1 MMTPSVLIVD
11 DQQGLREMLEILL
24 SREGYQVA
32 TAGSGLEALELF
44 QKTPFSVVLTDIRMR
59 PMDGLTLLKEIK
71 ARRPQTEVIMISAY
85 ANQET
90 AMEAMNEGA
99 YDFFP
104 KPFDNQE
111 LKQVLKDA
119 VSKAEGRFSPSD
131 EKTAFLFSA
140 ARPLVGQ
147 SAQMKKVF
155 DLILKAAQVI
165 SNVLISGESGTGKE
179 LVARSIHE
187 NSPRKDQPFVV
198 ISCAG
203 LPESLIESE
212 LFGYRK
218 GAFTGALTH
227 KMGLV
232 ETAHKGTLFLDEIG
246 ELSPNL
252 QVKILRL
259 IQEKTFLPL
268 GETHEHTVDIRVV
281 CATNRDLENEVMGKR
296 FREDLYYRINVIS
309 IQIPP
314 LRERPEDIPAMA
326 NFFMEKYSKILGKEI
341 RKISSYA
348 LKILSQYHFPGNVR
362 ELENIIERSV
372 AMERSTIILPESL
385 VLATY
390 KGLTSSG
397 KVASPTTLP
406 PEGLDL
412 DQTLDTLEKNLI
424 LQALQKSQGNKQRA
438 AALLKINLR
447 SLRYRL
453 LKHGLETE

>member
-1 MMTPSVLIVD
+1 MSSSILIVD
-11 DQQGLREMLEILL
+11 DDQSLREMLEILL
-24 SREGYQVA
+24 TREGYKAV
-32 TAGSGLEALELF
+32 TAASGPEALELF
-44 QKTPFSVVLTDIRMR
+44 KKAPFSVVLTDIRMR
-59 PMDGLTLLKEIK
+59 PMDGLSLLKEIK
-71 ARRPQTEVIMISAY
+71 ALRPQTEVIMISAY

-90 AMEAMNEGA
+90 AIEAMNEGA

-104 KPFDNQE
+104 KPFDNKE
-111 LKQVLKDA
+111 LIQVIKDA
-119 VSKAEGRFSPSD
+119 LSKTEGKPSPPI
-131 EKTAFLFSA
+131 EKPLFLFPSS
-140 ARPLVGQ
+140 RPVIGQ
-147 SAQMKKVF
+147 SPQMNKVF

-165 SNVLISGESGTGKE
+165 SNVLITGESGTGKE

-187 NSPRKDQPFVV
+187 NSPRKEQPFVA

-203 LPESLIESE
+203 LPETLIESE

-232 ETAHKGTLFLDEIG
+232 ETAQNGTLFLDEIG

-259 IQEKTFLPL
+259 LQEKSFLPL
-268 GETHEHTVDIRVV
+268 GETREHTVDVRLI
-281 CATNRDLENEVMGKR
+281 CASNKDLENEVMEKR
-296 FREDLYYRINVIS
+296 FREDLFYRINVIS
-309 IQIPP
+309 IHLPP
-314 LRERPEDIPAMA
+314 LRERPEDIPMLA
-326 NFFMEKYSKILGKEI
+326 NFFLEKYSKILKKEI

-348 LKILSQYHFPGNVR
+348 LKILGQYHFPGNVR

-390 KGLTSSG
+390 KGLTSTG
-397 KVASPTTLP
+397 KAASSMNLP

-412 DQTLDTLEKNLI
+412 DQTLDSLEKNLL
-424 LQALQKSQGNKQRA
+424 LQALQKCQGNKQRA

-447 SLRYRL
+447 SLRYRM